1 LQLTGEGFTEFP
13 LLAIFLISAI
23 SFQTII
29 YFYQAYDFLQEY
41 EAAAKEKSASVSLLA
56 ADWLKKLSIAF
67 CLFVVIF
74 YLAAAELF
82 FLYEY
87 RQYMLSPDLFSF
99 GIAGFIFLVS
109 WHMYRNPELFAL
121 YTPGLLPQAE
131 PVRGKGNRKKYE
143 KTKLPPEQ
151 MVKYEKRLLECMGRE
166 QPYLD
171 GELRLSQLAESLDM
185 PAHHLSQVIN
195 VTRQQT
201 FFDFINRHRINHA
214 ESLLIDPNSASNMLE
229 IALASGFNSK
239 ASFNRIFKKETGMT
253 PSAFQ
258 KRESGTETREYL
270 TR

>member
-1 LQLTGEGFTEFP
+1 
-13 LLAIFLISAI
+13 
-23 SFQTII
+23 
-29 YFYQAYDFLQEY
+29 
-41 EAAAKEKSASVSLLA
+41 
-56 ADWLKKLSIAF
+56 
-67 CLFVVIF
+67 
-74 YLAAAELF
+74 
-82 FLYEY
+82 
-87 RQYMLSPDLFSF
+87 
-99 GIAGFIFLVS
+99 
-109 WHMYRNPELFAL
+109 
-121 YTPGLLPQAE
+121 
-131 PVRGKGNRKKYE
+131 
-143 KTKLPPEQ
+143 
-151 MVKYEKRLLECMGRE
+151 MGRE